1 MRIMAI
7 TDEETVL
14 TIAFGRLVGSKTRFK
29 QAFPAICTCW
39 KGLFAKDGVWD
50 PALKDVLPSYC
61 NALMLFVIYR
71 KALYVVACPRCF

>member
-29 QAFPAICTCW
+29 QACPA
-39 KGLFAKDGVWD
+39 F
-50 PALKDVLPSYC
+50 VLAGRDY
-61 NALMLFVIYR
+61 L
-71 KALYVVACPRCF
+71 PRTAFGIQL